1 MSQGTVIDVAT
12 RMLFVVLEVSMPILL
27 ATLVVGLI
35 ISLFQALTQIQ
46 EQTLTFIPK
55 IIAVVAVL
63 AFAGPWMLT
72 TLVSYTQQL
81 WESIPSLIGG

>member
-1 MSQGTVIDVAT
+1 MDQGTVIEIAT
-12 RMLFVVLEVSMPILL
+12 RTLVIVLEVSMPILL
-27 ATLVVGLI
+27 ATLVIGLI

-55 IIAVVAVL
+55 IIAVVVVL

-72 TLVSYTQQL
+72 TLVSYTRQL
-81 WESIPSLIGG
+81 WESIPTLIGG